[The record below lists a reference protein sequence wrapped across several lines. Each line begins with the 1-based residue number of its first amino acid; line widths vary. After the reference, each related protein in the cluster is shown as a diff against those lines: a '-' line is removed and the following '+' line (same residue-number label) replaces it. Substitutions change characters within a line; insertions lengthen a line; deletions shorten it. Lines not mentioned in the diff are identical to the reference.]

1 MKYGV
6 RGDVTD
12 PRSLKEAL
20 ASVEAVYHLA
30 GVVGYDPR
38 ERSLMER
45 VNVQGTRHIVE
56 AALAAQVQRFVHL
69 SSVVA
74 VGASF
79 DQTVLDESS
88 PYNLSHLNM
97 GYFETKRQ
105 AEQIVLKAAHEEGL
119 PALCLNPATVYGS
132 GDALKGSRKMQVK
145 VARGELSVY
154 PPGGVNVVHIQD
166 VVDCLIKAL
175 HLGQVGERYILSGE
189 NLLLK
194 DLFERIA
201 RIAGVHPPRW
211 KLPKPLI
218 LSLGQVGDLMNR
230 CGLKGPLTSENAWA
244 ASLYHWFDSSKAQ
257 KTFGFQPRSVDLALK
272 ESVAWMKEN
281 GLLKK

>member
-1 MKYGV
+1 MLE
-6 RGDVTD
+6 RTLTLPMNLFLFMGDNIYADTED
-12 PRSLKEAL
+12 
-20 ASVEAVYHLA
+20 
-30 GVVGYDPR
+30 
-38 ERSLMER
+38 M
-45 VNVQGTRHIVE
+45 
-56 AALAAQVQRFVHL
+56 
-69 SSVVA
+69 
-74 VGASF
+74 
-79 DQTVLDESS
+79 TV
-88 PYNLSHLNM
+88 M
-97 GYFETKRQ
+97 R
-105 AEQIVLKAAHEEGL
+105 AH
-119 PALCLNPATVYGS
+119 Y
-132 GDALKGSRKMQVK
+132 DALKGSRKMQVK

-230 CGLKGPLTSENAWA
+230 CGLKGPLTS
-244 ASLYHWFDSSKAQ
+244 
-257 KTFGFQPRSVDLALK
+257 
-272 ESVAWMKEN
+272 
-281 GLLKK
+281 